1 MITSIVKSTPDFRTE
16 PVEAAIW
23 AICHPD
29 LETDIRSM
37 TGYINPKQY
46 GSVQAYENEIGA
58 VERVR
63 YMTTTIM
70 TPWTDVGGAKGAM
83 RSTSGTLADVYPIFY
98 IGKNAYGIVPL
109 KGKSAITPMVV
120 SPKAAPGDPLAQR
133 GTVGWKAWQ
142 SAVTDHAHPVAQ
154 LVTSVVVLAP
164 LLLLRFART
173 LLLID
178 DHLYKIWILYLFGRK
193 HTHQASNLNFWICK
207 CCHQVL

>member
-1 MITSIVKSTPDFRTE
+1 MYNPLLMEKTMRRTLIILTLLAASGIALAK
-16 PVEAAIW
+16 PVAETAAPLLLKPTADQTEAAIW

-37 TGYINPKQY
+37 SGYINPKQY

-109 KGKSAITPMVV
+109 KGKSAIAPMV
-120 SPKAAPGDPLAQR
+120 SSI
-133 GTVGWKAWQ
+133 GTAGSTRCW
-142 SAVTDHAHPVAQ
+142 
-154 LVTSVVVLAP
+154 
-164 LLLLRFART
+164 
-173 LLLID
+173 
-178 DHLYKIWILYLFGRK
+178 
-193 HTHQASNLNFWICK
+193 
-207 CCHQVL
+207 